1 LSNALEDGNEPSKV
15 VMARKVIELAKLI
28 RRIKARISVPILG
41 RQWGVLPEPAN
52 IAEPLLTVG
61 SLGEMPPFRPP
72 PDRRIQQIAAFQRPG
87 RAVRRIF
94 TLKLAAVRE
103 DGEPTVSTHEVG
115 R

>member
-1 LSNALEDGNEPSKV
+1 
-15 VMARKVIELAKLI
+15 MAVWSGTR
-28 RRIKARISVPILG
+28 SS
-41 RQWGVLPEPAN
+41 N

-72 PDRRIQQIAAFQRPG
+72 PDRRIQQIAAFQRPRPSG
-87 RAVRRIF
+87 PSIF
-94 TLKLAAVRE
+94 TLKLATVRE